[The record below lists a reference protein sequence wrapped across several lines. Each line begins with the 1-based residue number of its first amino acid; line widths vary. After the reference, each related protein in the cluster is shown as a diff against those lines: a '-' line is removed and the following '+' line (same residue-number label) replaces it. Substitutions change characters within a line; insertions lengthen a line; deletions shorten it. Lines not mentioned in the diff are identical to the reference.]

1 MLKSCEWCGQEFHTY
16 KRQQR
21 CCSRTCGRT
30 LACREAGQSGK
41 VEMTCGACGNVFMQY
56 GSNKKSK
63 RVYCS
68 PECAADSRAKES
80 RKCLVCGQ
88 PTKTQRNAYCSHSCA
103 NKARWATRRETAGRT
118 KSECNAARYAARR
131 DNPVL
136 RSCAHCGADDV
147 RLVRHHPDYDRP
159 SDIVV
164 LCEACHQ
171 KVHGYP
177 APTVNLR
184 KLSCA
189 HAEAE

>member
-30 LACREAGQSGK
+30 LACREAGQSSK
-41 VEMTCGACGNVFMQY
+41 VEMTCGTCGKTFMEY
-56 GSNKKSK
+56 ESNKKSDH
-63 RVYCS
+63 VYCS
-68 PECAADSRAKES
+68 QKCAAASRTKKPRE
-80 RKCLVCGQ
+80 CLVCGEA
-88 PTKTQRNAYCSHSCA
+88 TETQRNAYCSHSCA
-103 NKARWATRRETAGRT
+103 NKARWKVRCETANYT
-118 KSECNAARYAARR
+118 ESELNAARHAARR
-131 DNPVL
+131 DNPTLVK
-136 RSCAHCGADDV
+136 CEHCSAENV

-159 SDIVV
+159 SDVVV
-164 LCEACHQ
+164 LCEACHR

-184 KLSCA
+184 ELSCA